1 MKTTVVDAGV
11 TTVVTYVRDA
21 SGRVVSRSQ
30 KVGSAAAV
38 VTTFLY
44 SSGGLFA
51 TKTGGVVTYSLSLP
65 GGVQVSAVSATDQSW
80 SYPNL
85 HGDVIVAADKDG
97 VRVGARTRLDPFGQ
111 PVGADGKIG
120 TSLADEAVVD
130 TMDGDADHA
139 WVGQHQKLYEHAGSI
154 ASIEMGVRVYVAA
167 LGRFLSVDP
176 VEGGVSNAY
185 DYPADPVNDLDL
197 EGTCTGGGKSFWQMW
212 ACSLKGG
219 STAGGVRASAVATK
233 NALEFNKLQSL
244 QVEGL
249 QFISQLAPRITN
261 KVTQNRHI
269 FSDPAYVPGK
279 SYLMSR
285 IDAQDVLDAV
295 RSGQATYLGTTPN
308 SGIPVFRVPGVTGY
322 YQNPGQ
328 NEFNVPTNT
337 FAVYGTVN
345 VKIVPYQPNFG
356 P

>member
-1 MKTTVVDAGV
+1 MVDAGV
-11 TTVVTYVRDA
+11 STVVTYVRDA
-21 SGRVVSRSQ
+21 TGRVVSRSQ

-97 VRVGARTRLDPFGQ
+97 VRVGARTRFDPFGQ
-111 PVGADGKIG
+111 PVSADGKIG

-185 DYPADPVNDLDL
+185 DYPSDPVNKLDL
-197 EGTCTGGGKSFWQMW
+197 TGECSSGGRSIWYTIACGLRGGETGGTIARAAAAQNAANYAKSSAKAQVSISNLWNYGVQGY
-212 ACSLKGG
+212 SSLRTQLKGTGLQAHHLIEKRFSNIMGQNPRTMASIAVTPAEHQVFTNAWRALIPYG
-219 STAGGVRASAVATK
+219 SGTATATK
-233 NALEFNKLQSL
+233 S
-244 QVEGL
+244 QVEAAARLIYAGYPQILMELGL
-249 QFISQLAPRITN
+249 
-261 KVTQNRHI
+261 
-269 FSDPAYVPGK
+269 D
-279 SYLMSR
+279 
-285 IDAQDVLDAV
+285 
-295 RSGQATYLGTTPN
+295 
-308 SGIPVFRVPGVTGY
+308 
-322 YQNPGQ
+322 
-328 NEFNVPTNT
+328 
-337 FAVYGTVN
+337 
-345 VKIVPYQPNFG
+345 
-356 P
+356 